1 VETAPPAPTESR
13 TVFRAFVRGEFI
25 DWPSWVRLSA
35 ILRSN
40 GGSFGLCGPRGAGKS
55 WLMLRAIDDVRRKRT
70 EIERSRYRR
79 LFTPP
84 GRRRYDRPD
93 PGIGL
98 WYPSPSE
105 YDPHA
110 FLASLSHSLAN
121 EIERRFRKKHPVQD
135 FLLSSRTVTYAL
147 PVAVA
152 ASTFVVVAQIGLVP
166 ETWNIAWAALGAAAA
181 GVAARYLLRL
191 PFVAR
196 RSYRQ
201 EARLLR
207 EAAIIRE
214 RARYTT
220 TQREGTEVGAE
231 AGKGVA
237 GTIRASRERELQE
250 RPATLSTLVNDF
262 RALAE
267 QAGEV
272 CGNVVIAIDELD
284 KMSDPAKVHD
294 LLRDIKGIF
303 DIPAVHFL
311 VSVSDEAAR
320 SLNLGALTERDVF
333 NSSFYTVLEL
343 PHAAP
348 EACAELL
355 QRRADVPRDVAV
367 VLAVL
372 AGGNPRELLRLAE
385 LVGDVETGAAAA
397 VKVLRAEALS
407 LRRDI
412 VTASATDGAS
422 LGQDARVAAFQALRD
437 ENFDAPALFVDLA
450 GRALDDAL
458 WSPPWAD
465 GGFHAAF
472 DEAWRRL
479 MLRLAVAGELV
490 ANPSLVTDRER
501 PGQLQEV
508 VIAASQSAWI
518 ARIVL
523 ERRLSVEVRTTVEQ
537 SDVRRQVDDLAA
549 EYDAT
554 RRTQPP
560 GHART
565 QRLDE
570 IVSRARELVPDAA
583 FDAAE
588 IAEMLRS
595 KEGGRRI
602 VALAAVAATPDP
614 ASLDA
619 VLEAIH
625 PGATPFES
633 YHALRALESMR
644 PSLSPEQRRRAID
657 LLSENSFLLAIGED
671 GARRSLAER
680 ILRGLKDE
688 ATLGDAAA

>member
-1 VETAPPAPTESR
+1 
-13 TVFRAFVRGEFI
+13 
-25 DWPSWVRLSA
+25 
-35 ILRSN
+35 
-40 GGSFGLCGPRGAGKS
+40 
-55 WLMLRAIDDVRRKRT
+55 MLRAIDDVRRKRA
-70 EIERSRYRR
+70 EIRPRRYLR
-79 LFTPP
+79 LFVPP
-84 GRRRYDRPD
+84 TLRRRDRPD

-110 FLASLSHSLAN
+110 FLASLSHGLAN
-121 EIERRFRKKHPVQD
+121 EIERRFRKKYPVQD
-135 FLLSSRTVTYAL
+135 FLLSSRAVTYAFPAL
-147 PVAVA
+147 A
-152 ASTFVVVAQIGLVP
+152 AAATFVLVVQIVP
-166 ETWNIAWAALGAAAA
+166 TPDTWDLAWAALAAVVA
-181 GVAARYLLRL
+181 GGAARYVLQL
-191 PFVAR
+191 PLIGR
-196 RSYRQ
+196 RTYRR

-220 TQREGTEVGAE
+220 TQREGSEVGAE
-231 AGKGVA
+231 AGKGVI
-237 GTIRASRERELQE
+237 GTMRATRERELQE

-267 QAGEV
+267 QAGDV

-284 KMSDPAKVHD
+284 KMSDPDKVHD

-333 NSSFYTVLEL
+333 NSSFYTVIEL
-343 PHAAP
+343 PHAPP

-385 LVGDVETGAAAA
+385 LVGEVETGAAAA
-397 VKVLRAEALS
+397 LTVLRSEALS

-412 VTASATDGAS
+412 VTAITKKDAPPID
-422 LGQDARVAAFQALRD
+422 QDARVAAFEALRD
-437 ENFDAPALFVDLA
+437 EYFDSAQEFVGLSR
-450 GRALDDAL
+450 RALDDEM
-458 WSPPWAD
+458 WTPPWGDA
-465 GGFHAAF
+465 GFHHAF

-490 ANPSLVTDRER
+490 ANPSVVTDRER
-501 PGQLQEV
+501 PGLLQEV
-508 VIAASQSAWI
+508 VIASSQSAWI

-523 ERRLSVEVRTTVEQ
+523 ERRLRVEVRANVVQ
-537 SDVRRQVDDLAA
+537 SDVRKQLDSLAV
-549 EYDAT
+549 EYGET
-554 RRTQPP
+554 RKTLPA
-560 GHART
+560 GAART

-570 IVSRARELVPDAA
+570 IVSRAREIVPDAG
-583 FDAAE
+583 FDANE
-588 IAEMLRS
+588 IAQMLASR
-595 KEGGRRI
+595 EGGRRM
-602 VALAAVAATPDP
+602 VALAALAANPDP
-614 ASLDA
+614 TSLDL
-619 VLEAIH
+619 VLEAIF

-644 PSLSPEQRRRAID
+644 PSLSPEQRNKAAQLLSNEKFLIAVGEDSARRA
-657 LLSENSFLLAIGED
+657 
-671 GARRSLAER
+671 LAER
-680 ILRGLKDE
+680 ILRLLTD
-688 ATLGDAAA
+688 ASPLDDAA